1 MSVSAPFIQRPIATS
16 LLVAAIVLLGVVAFP
31 LLPISALPQVDFPT
45 ISVSAKLPGASPET
59 MAVSVAAPLEKQFAQ
74 ISGITQMTS
83 SSASGTTAITLQFDL
98 GRDIDGAAQDVQA
111 AITVANKSLPKT
123 LSSPP
128 SYRKVNPADAP
139 IMIVALDSETLPIT
153 VVDQYADTILAQQM
167 SQLPGVAQVQ
177 VSGEQRPA
185 IRIQVDPVKLASI
198 GISLEDVRAALTSAT
213 VNSPK
218 GSFNGSTQTFTIYNN
233 DQLLRAEEYNNV
245 IITYRNGS
253 PIRISDVGH
262 AIDGPE
268 DLHLAGWQNGHRGIQ
283 LMVFKQ
289 PGANVIETAKG
300 VRAAL
305 PRLQAAIPPAIHV
318 SIITD
323 RTQTIRASVDDVEF
337 TMILTVGLVVMVIF
351 LFLRNLWA
359 TAIPSITLPIT
370 IIGTFAAMYLLN
382 YSLDNLSLMAITIA
396 VGFVVDDAIVMLE
409 NIYRHVEDG
418 MSPME
423 AAVKGAGEI
432 GFTIVSISM
441 SLIAVLIPL
450 LLMGGIVGR
459 LFREFAVTVAVTIV
473 VSAIVSLTLTP
484 MMCSR
489 FLKHKTHE
497 QHGRL
502 YMMAEGFFDWLL
514 KAYDTGLKWVLRHQR
529 TTITVMLAT
538 MCATGYLYVII
549 PKGFFP
555 QQDTGFIS
563 GFSVAAQDISFDAM
577 AERQK
582 ALADVVAKD
591 PAIAAF
597 SYTAGATGGTQTINN
612 GKFYIQLK
620 PRDERDVTADQV
632 INRLRPKLARVEG
645 VTLFLQASQDLNVGG
660 RIGRTQYQ
668 YTLQDA
674 DLAELN
680 QWAPQVQ
687 KKLAT
692 LPELRDVTSDQQTNA
707 PSVTMTIDRDTASRF
722 GIQPQLI
729 DETLYD
735 AFGQRQV
742 AQYFTQV
749 DQYNVILEVDPKLQ
763 ADPSTLDKIYIKSG
777 LSSHEVPLSTFV
789 HLNTAK
795 TNYLSIA
802 HQGQFPAVTVSF
814 NLAPRMA
821 LGTAIEAIKKAENEI
836 NTPTS
841 LVGTFQGTAQAFQ
854 SSLASQ
860 PYLILAAIVTVYII
874 LGVLYE
880 SYIHPITIL
889 STLPSAGLG
898 ALLILYI
905 FGYDLSVI
913 ALIGILLLIGIVK
926 KNAIMMID
934 FALDAERRQG
944 MSPEE
949 SIYQACLLRFRPI
962 MMTTMAAL
970 LGALPL
976 MLGTGTGSELRRPLG
991 FAIVGGLL
999 VSQVLTLYTTPV
1011 VYLYMDRLHR
1021 WLTGDKKAGPASRM
1035 SHAQRILSLEPA
1047 E

>member
-1 MSVSAPFIQRPIATS
+1 MSVSDPFIQRPIATS

-305 PRLQAAIPPAIHV
+305 PRLQTAIPPAIHV

-382 YSLDNLSLMAITIA
+382 YSLDNVSLM
-396 VGFVVDDAIVMLE
+396 E
-409 NIYRHVEDG
+409 
-418 MSPME
+418 S
-423 AAVKGAGEI
+423 
-432 GFTIVSISM
+432 
-441 SLIAVLIPL
+441 
-450 LLMGGIVGR
+450 
-459 LFREFAVTVAVTIV
+459 TV
-473 VSAIVSLTLTP
+473 
-484 MMCSR
+484 
-489 FLKHKTHE
+489 
-497 QHGRL
+497 
-502 YMMAEGFFDWLL
+502 
-514 KAYDTGLKWVLRHQR
+514 
-529 TTITVMLAT
+529 
-538 MCATGYLYVII
+538 
-549 PKGFFP
+549 
-555 QQDTGFIS
+555 
-563 GFSVAAQDISFDAM
+563 
-577 AERQK
+577 
-582 ALADVVAKD
+582 
-591 PAIAAF
+591 
-597 SYTAGATGGTQTINN
+597 
-612 GKFYIQLK
+612 
-620 PRDERDVTADQV
+620 
-632 INRLRPKLARVEG
+632 
-645 VTLFLQASQDLNVGG
+645 
-660 RIGRTQYQ
+660 
-668 YTLQDA
+668 
-674 DLAELN
+674 
-680 QWAPQVQ
+680 
-687 KKLAT
+687 
-692 LPELRDVTSDQQTNA
+692 
-707 PSVTMTIDRDTASRF
+707 
-722 GIQPQLI
+722 
-729 DETLYD
+729 
-735 AFGQRQV
+735 
-742 AQYFTQV
+742 
-749 DQYNVILEVDPKLQ
+749 
-763 ADPSTLDKIYIKSG
+763 
-777 LSSHEVPLSTFV
+777 
-789 HLNTAK
+789 
-795 TNYLSIA
+795 
-802 HQGQFPAVTVSF
+802 
-814 NLAPRMA
+814 
-821 LGTAIEAIKKAENEI
+821 
-836 NTPTS
+836 
-841 LVGTFQGTAQAFQ
+841 
-854 SSLASQ
+854 
-860 PYLILAAIVTVYII
+860 
-874 LGVLYE
+874 
-880 SYIHPITIL
+880 
-889 STLPSAGLG
+889 
-898 ALLILYI
+898 
-905 FGYDLSVI
+905 
-913 ALIGILLLIGIVK
+913 
-926 KNAIMMID
+926 
-934 FALDAERRQG
+934 
-944 MSPEE
+944 
-949 SIYQACLLRFRPI
+949 LLRVRQSRYP
-962 MMTTMAAL
+962 
-970 LGALPL
+970 GPVPGLPRSDPRCRL
-976 MLGTGTGSELRRPLG
+976 DLRR
-991 FAIVGGLL
+991 
-999 VSQVLTLYTTPV
+999 
-1011 VYLYMDRLHR
+1011 
-1021 WLTGDKKAGPASRM
+1021 
-1035 SHAQRILSLEPA
+1035 
-1047 E
+1047 